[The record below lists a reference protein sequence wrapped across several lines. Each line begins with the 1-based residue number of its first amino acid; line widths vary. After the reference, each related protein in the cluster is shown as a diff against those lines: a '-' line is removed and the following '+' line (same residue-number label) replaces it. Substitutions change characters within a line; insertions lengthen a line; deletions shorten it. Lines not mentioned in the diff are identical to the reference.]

1 MNSCVFLLERNHP
14 HANTELLFKP
24 ALDWMKDTFYSLS
37 TKPNFLELDEAV
49 SKEDFFSSLKEFED
63 SEIFICPQM
72 VPLLQKEDL
81 ERSYHKHIKAESP
94 ITSLIAN
101 EKPFAYWVNGEFLS
115 SVFEEWKD
123 LNLKDV
129 LKFVFDSISSG
140 EISEETY
147 RVLSAETAMALDC
160 PVSFSLLHEAA
171 RKRINESWQQRGVYI
186 LDPSQVW
193 IGPDAEI
200 GKGSVIL
207 PGTIIK
213 GRSKIGSSCTIGPQS
228 LVSDSVIGD
237 RTILNATQIYESKV
251 DEDVKIGPFCHIRPN
266 STIRHHVKI
275 GDFVEVKNSEV
286 GAGTAISHLTYIGDS
301 DVGQNVNFGCGV
313 VTVNYDG
320 VHKNRCKIGDG
331 AFIGCN
337 TNLVA
342 PVSVGKDGYTGA
354 GSTIT
359 KDVPDYALGIE
370 RAEQV
375 IRPDF
380 SKEKLKGRKKKV

>member
-14 HANTELLFKP
+14 HAHTELLFKP
-24 ALDWMKDTFYSLS
+24 AIEWMKDAFYSLS
-37 TKPNFLELDEAV
+37 SKPNFLELDENV
-49 SKEDFFSSLKEFED
+49 SKEEFFSALKEFEG
-63 SEIFICPQM
+63 SEVFLCPDM
-72 VPLLQKEDL
+72 VPLLKKEDL
-81 ERSYHKHIKAESP
+81 ERSYHKHIKADSP
-94 ITSLIAN
+94 VTSLIVN

-115 SVFEEWKD
+115 SIFEKSKD
-123 LNLKDV
+123 LNLKAA
-129 LKFVFDSISSG
+129 FDNISSG
-140 EISEETY
+140 DFSNETY
-147 RVLSAETAMALDC
+147 RVFSAETATILDC
-160 PVSFSLLHEAA
+160 PASFTLINEAA
-171 RKRINESWQQRGVYI
+171 KKQINESWQQRGVYI

-193 IGPDAEI
+193 ISPDAEI

-207 PGTIIK
+207 PGSIIK
-213 GRSKIGSSCTIGPQS
+213 GKSKIGSECTIGPQS

-237 RTILNATQIYESKV
+237 RTILNATQIYESRV

-370 RAEQV
+370 RADQV
-375 IRPDF
+375 IKPDF

>member
-1 MNSCVFLLERNHP
+1 MNSCIFFLEKNHP

-24 ALDWMKDTFYSLS
+24 AIEWMKDTFYSLS
-37 TKPNFLELDEAV
+37 AKPNFLELDENI
-49 SKEDFFSSLKEFED
+49 SKEDFFSSLKEFEG
-63 SEIFICPQM
+63 SEVFICPQM
-72 VPLLQKEDL
+72 IPLLKKEDL
-81 ERSYHKHIKAESP
+81 ERSYHKHIKSESLV
-94 ITSLIAN
+94 TSLIVN
-101 EKPFAYWVNGEFLS
+101 EKPFAYWVNGEILS
-115 SVFEEWKD
+115 SVFEKSKD
-123 LNLKDV
+123 LNLKAA
-129 LKFVFDSISSG
+129 FDRISSCYFSN
-140 EISEETY
+140 EPY
-147 RVLSAETAMALDC
+147 RVFAEETAMALDC
-160 PVSFSLLHEAA
+160 PASFSHLNELA
-171 RKRINESWQQRGVYI
+171 RKLVNESWQQRGVYI

-200 GKGSVIL
+200 GEGSVIL
-207 PGTIIK
+207 PGSIIK
-213 GRSKIGSSCTIGPQS
+213 GKSKIGSGCTIGPQS

-237 RTILNATQIYESKV
+237 RTILNATQIYESQV

-375 IRPDF
+375 IKPDF

>member
-1 MNSCVFLLERNHP
+1 MNSCAFLLERNHP
-14 HANTELLFKP
+14 HAHTELLFKP
-24 ALDWMKDTFYSLS
+24 AIEWMKDAFYSLS
-37 TKPNFLELDEAV
+37 SKPNFLELDENV
-49 SKEDFFSSLKEFED
+49 SKEEFFSALKEFEG
-63 SEIFICPQM
+63 SEVFLCPYM
-72 VPLLQKEDL
+72 VPLLKKEDL
-81 ERSYHKHIKAESP
+81 ERSYHKHIKADSP
-94 ITSLIAN
+94 VTSLIVN
-101 EKPFAYWVNGEFLS
+101 EKPFAYWVKGEIIS
-115 SVFEEWKD
+115 SIFEKSKD
-123 LNLKDV
+123 LNLKAA
-129 LKFVFDSISSG
+129 FDNISSG
-140 EISEETY
+140 DFSKETY
-147 RVLSAETAMALDC
+147 RVFSAETATILDC
-160 PVSFSLLHEAA
+160 PASFTLINEAA
-171 RKRINESWQQRGVYI
+171 KKQINESWQQRGVYI
-186 LDPSQVW
+186 LDSSQVW
-193 IGPDAEI
+193 ISPDAEI

-207 PGTIIK
+207 PGSIIK
-213 GRSKIGSSCTIGPQS
+213 GKSKIGSECTIGPQS

-237 RTILNATQIYESKV
+237 RTILNATQIYESQV

-370 RAEQV
+370 RADQV
-375 IRPDF
+375 IKPDF